1 MNKGASM
8 RLKCVCLTKQSKR
21 KRKRDLWLLL
31 APYIKH
37 TDRKL
42 CRKIH
47 NLSAYRVKSWTSTII
62 WDIYN
67 VIFFFLVNYVSGPL
81 WCSRILSRRG
91 QSLTLNECCSTECT
105 NQTVSWNI
113 HKIKQQ
119 HWYKS
124 VQFTCPSDAFRYY
137 SNSRVFFKNHPGSNS
152 IHIKIKWCVN
162 KGIVHPKNENSVI
175 IYSPSSRSKSV
186 WMSLFWTQRK
196 LFWRKFVIRL
206 FWGTIDF
213 HSRRK
218 NTIFLGGGGGVMSP
232 SMSKANL
239 CPCWNVFIKL
249 NWFSIKPV
257 HTTLSVKRKQKT
269 TTTTKSKKK
278 KKRKEN
284 EV

>member
-1 MNKGASM
+1 M
-8 RLKCVCLTKQSKR
+8 
-21 KRKRDLWLLL
+21 
-31 APYIKH
+31 
-37 TDRKL
+37 
-42 CRKIH
+42 
-47 NLSAYRVKSWTSTII
+47 
-62 WDIYN
+62 
-67 VIFFFLVNYVSGPL
+67 VNYVSGTL

-124 VQFTCPSDAFRYY
+124 VQFICPSDAFRYY

-196 LFWRKFVIRL
+196 IFWRKFVIRL

-218 NTIFLGGGGGVMSP
+218 NTNFFFFFGGGVMSP

-239 CPCWNVFIKL
+239 CLAEMYVL
-249 NWFSIKPV
+249 NSTGSALNRCIQHFLWKGN
-257 HTTLSVKRKQKT
+257 KKQQQQQKV
-269 TTTTKSKKK
+269 K
-278 KKRKEN
+278 KKRKEKKRKWSLSKY
-284 EV
+284 